1 MENQKFTIEKK
12 FITDF
17 KFKEGILTLTLK
29 KIKTSMVCP
38 YYDTYLNMGKQEYK
52 LAANLLFFVIK
63 PVSYFI
69 TDDEQH
75 KNPKSIEK
83 MLAIFDF
90 VKNMDF
96 EEFKEKNEINVEFDF
111 KHLVERSENYK
122 FLLEKFAEFGDGTF
136 FDKNQFKTKTY
147 VNNL

>member
-1 MENQKFTIEKK
+1 MENKKFVIEKK

-17 KFKEGILTLTLK
+17 TFKDGILTLTIK
-29 KIKTSMVCP
+29 KNRIIMGCS
-38 YYDTYLNMGKQEYK
+38 YFDSYFDAGKQEYK
-52 LAANLLFFVIK
+52 LASNLLFFVLRPI
-63 PVSYFI
+63 SYFV
-69 TDDEQH
+69 TDEQH
-75 KNPKSIEK
+75 KNPKNIEK
-83 MLAIFDF
+83 ILAIFDF

-111 KHLVERSENYK
+111 KYLFERSENYK

>member
-1 MENQKFTIEKK
+1 MENQKFTIGKK

-17 KFKEGILTLTLK
+17 TFKDGILTLTIK
-29 KIKTSMVCP
+29 KNRIIMGCS
-38 YYDTYLNMGKQEYK
+38 YFDSYFDAGKQEYK
-52 LAANLLFFVIK
+52 LASNLLFFVLRPI
-63 PVSYFI
+63 SYFV
-69 TDDEQH
+69 TDEQH
-75 KNPKSIEK
+75 KNPKNIEK
-83 MLAIFDF
+83 ILAIFDF

-111 KHLVERSENYK
+111 KYLFERSENYK

>member
-1 MENQKFTIEKK
+1 MENKKFVIEKK

-17 KFKEGILTLTLK
+17 TFKDGILTLTIK
-29 KIKTSMVCP
+29 KNRIIMGCS
-38 YYDTYLNMGKQEYK
+38 YFDSYFDAGKQEYK
-52 LAANLLFFVIK
+52 LASNLLFFVLRPI
-63 PVSYFI
+63 SYFV
-69 TDDEQH
+69 TDEQH

-96 EEFKEKNEINVEFDF
+96 EGFKEADEINVEFDF